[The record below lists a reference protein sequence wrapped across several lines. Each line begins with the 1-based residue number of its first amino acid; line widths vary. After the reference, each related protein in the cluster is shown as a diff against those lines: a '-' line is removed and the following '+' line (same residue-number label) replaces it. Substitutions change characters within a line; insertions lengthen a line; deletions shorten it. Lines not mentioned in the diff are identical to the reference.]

1 MDIDNDLYEPIIKR
15 NPKKKTVFEPDNE
28 ITGTDLLL
36 NDIEK
41 IPCLLEPI
49 LQQTGIAGLAGSSDT
64 GKSMLLRQFVIDLV
78 TGNEY
83 FLGFKINARFNSAIY
98 VSSEDLY
105 NETSYILKK
114 QASRHK
120 PEDLKE
126 LRFVFDTENLY
137 EKLNSMLTYKKADVV
152 IIDCFADVY
161 GEELK
166 DTSKI
171 RQCLHKYQEL
181 AQKHECLIIFIHHS
195 IKRTENLEPS
205 KNNLNSGQ
213 GFESKMRV
221 VIELRAD
228 NINPDKR
235 HLCIVKANYLPSSY
249 KKESYVLEYDND
261 NFTFSNTGERVLF
274 EFLSK
279 KTDPDQGKAKYE
291 RAKELK
297 AQGYTHEKIGKEL
310 GIAKGTVTKL
320 FQKYENDVSNVSN
333 GNKMET
339 NEKLPF

>member
-1 MDIDNDLYEPIIKR
+1 MDYEIIDSIVKR
-15 NPKKKTVFEPDNE
+15 NSNKIKIPEVIQE

-41 IPCLLEPI
+41 IPCLLDPI
-49 LQQTGIAGLAGSSDT
+49 FQQTGIAGLAGSSDT
-64 GKSMLLRQFVIDLV
+64 GKSMLLRQFLIDLV
-78 TGNEY
+78 TGNDN
-83 FLGFKINARFNSAIY
+83 FLGFPIYSRYRSGIY

-114 QASRHK
+114 QASRYK

-126 LRFVFDTENLY
+126 LRFVFDIENLI
-137 EKLNSMLTYKKADVV
+137 EKLDSMLTNKKADVI

-161 GEELK
+161 GEELR

-171 RQCLHKYQEL
+171 RQYLHKYQEL

-195 IKRTENLEPS
+195 IKRTETLEPS

-235 HLCIVKANYLPSSY
+235 HLCIVKANYLPASY

-261 NFTFSNTGERVLF
+261 NFSFSNTGERILF

-279 KTDPDQGKAKYE
+279 KTDSDQGKAKYE
-291 RAKELK
+291 IAKELK
-297 AQGYTHEKIGKEL
+297 AEGYTHEKIGKEL
-310 GIAKGTVTKL
+310 GIAKSTVSKL
-320 FQKYENDVSNVSN
+320 FKKYENDVSNVSN
-333 GNKMET
+333 GNK
-339 NEKLPF
+339 